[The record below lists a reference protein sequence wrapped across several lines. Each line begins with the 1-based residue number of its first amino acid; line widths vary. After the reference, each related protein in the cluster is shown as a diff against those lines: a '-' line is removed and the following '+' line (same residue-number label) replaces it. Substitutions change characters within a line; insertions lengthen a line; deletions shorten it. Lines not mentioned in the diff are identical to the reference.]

1 MDSSHIS
8 HTCYHEHQ
16 HHEINT
22 HNYYFCE
29 VPIPP
34 SFSWHLLE
42 NMVRPKGTPERFVRT
57 ETGKNSKRK
66 RMTYIEWLV
75 MVITVSQ
82 MIKGCKSYPG
92 VELGNEETYENEY
105 FRDNINHDLGKDDE
119 KIFRNDKPKSQ
130 LRFGYGL
137 KFGFKGAALH
147 GLNRY
152 NVIIGI
158 DIPDI
163 RIAQFFK
170 PRVPDQEYCERFN
183 HPQFTNLHKVCS
195 RTWPAYIEM
204 IQSIGR
210 YQDEMEEILYGD
222 LPAVLPGFQV
232 SDLGPNPWE
241 HNHYVYKIAE
251 RTNDVKRS
259 TSLIEKAVSIVKET
273 YKRTKRAVKIG
284 LRRGKRF
291 ISDLIG
297 LGIQGIT
304 ALLNHRK
311 QNELKKGM
319 KMLAE
324 NQEAIQ
330 GEIKVMKDEMLSIT
344 QTHMRDIKELR
355 DDIMVLGQG
364 INALNRQIEEHEFDI
379 LSLKSHQ
386 VDVDNSLEYLS
397 DTIADL
403 FGRMQRYL
411 SLYVQM
417 HEKLNNLL
425 DAIDDLE
432 KGELSH
438 RVISHREMSKIVNH
452 VVSLVEAKYPA
463 YELVLE
469 DTHNYYNL
477 PLVVYAYNKGTIAIQ
492 IPMFLK
498 LKVQEPLHLYTLTT
512 VPVPF
517 HINEQEMEEQE
528 SKYTHTKL
536 IPSTE
541 ILGMSSDTYVN
552 LDRYTLEEC
561 YKIGTVYFCEALI
574 LTKQKDE
581 HTCES
586 AIYHYEHLSEI
597 KRKCTFEYYPYLEPE
612 PELLDAGEYFLLSH
626 LPTPWTV
633 HCKHTDQL
641 PGPMEGSAFVVIMKS
656 DMCDCELQ
664 AGVGVIWHVQ
674 GNIEYCPQ
682 DLQKLRNDIALYYPV
697 NMAVMI
703 YQCVEEVKRLRLTDN
718 SLFVRPYPFDP
729 EEPNV
734 VVQKES
740 NILDRENPSV
750 ELNEVMINLKE
761 RKYASKEDYAIAITE
776 PKNWV
781 NGRSPWFGFLLFG
794 VLGTFLLTLIVI
806 PWIAKTCSI
815 SDKIQKLTTGIAR
828 VAAVQGISPPMIT
841 ALDKEEFVSLEVQ
854 GGFGLLMTVLFI
866 VAVIFGLWLLK
877 QLLRAVCRYYE
888 MYNLSSIQTKKSWY
902 NYMEFD
908 KTHIYVQLQHPA
920 QPVSMELYMGTYF
933 GNPESL
939 VVRRDFQD
947 LDMEFEPKCLFDYI
961 NINWNRCS
969 LALRNLELQTPDFI
983 QVPILKKYVVRRVF
997 AKKHVKFRLVAYNPS
1012 TCKIRALGD
1021 FKLCKARV
1029 KGNYSPDSLPQ
1040 HGEQTHDL
1048 PLKTSTPNLH
1058 EWQPNLKK
1066 LTYDLDPYNR
1076 QVERPNQLTFM
1087 PMDTPSF
1094 DSLPS
1099 PLPASPNPSIEVNI
1113 GHKDEPATSRTV
1125 KAEVYV

>member
-1 MDSSHIS
+1 MHIS
-8 HTCYHEHQ
+8 HLLRGYILL
-16 HHEINT
+16 INIRS
-22 HNYYFCE
+22 CE
-29 VPIPP
+29 LKPT
-34 SFSWHLLE
+34 STELE
-42 NMVRPKGTPERFVRT
+42 NDNEYGRENEK
-57 ETGKNSKRK
+57 
-66 RMTYIEWLV
+66 
-75 MVITVSQ
+75 
-82 MIKGCKSYPG
+82 
-92 VELGNEETYENEY
+92 LGN
-105 FRDNINHDLGKDDE
+105 DE
-119 KIFRNDKPKSQ
+119 GKIFPDEKPKSQ

-152 NVIIGI
+152 NVIVGI

-170 PRVPDQEYCERFN
+170 PKVPDQEYCERFN
-183 HPQFTNLHKVCS
+183 HPQYTNLYKVCGK
-195 RTWPAYIEM
+195 TWPAYIEM
-204 IQSIGR
+204 IESIGR
-210 YQDEMEEILYGD
+210 YQEEMEEILYGD

-241 HNHYVYKIAE
+241 NNHYHYKIAE
-251 RTNDVKRS
+251 RTDQRS
-259 TSLIEKAVSIVKET
+259 TGLLEKAVHAVKEG
-273 YKRTKRAVKIG
+273 YRRTKRAIKVILK
-284 LRRGKRF
+284 RGKRF

-319 KMLAE
+319 KILAE
-324 NQEAIQ
+324 NQNKIQ
-330 GEIKVMKDEMLSIT
+330 GRIEMVEDEMLSIT
-344 QTHMRDIKELR
+344 QTHMEDIKELR
-355 DDIMVLGQG
+355 DDIMVLGQS
-364 INALNRQIEEHEFDI
+364 INALNKQIEEHEFDI
-379 LSLKSHQ
+379 FTLMNHQ
-386 VDVDNSLEYLS
+386 IDIDKSLEYLS

-411 SLYVQM
+411 ALYVQM

-432 KGELSH
+432 RGELSH
-438 RVISHREMSKIVNH
+438 RVIPHREMNKIVEH
-452 VVSLVEAKYPA
+452 VISLVQTKYPE
-463 YELVLE
+463 YELVLQ

-477 PLVVYAYNKGTIAIQ
+477 PLVVYAYSKGVIAIQ

-498 LKVQEPLHLYTLTT
+498 LKIQEPLHLYSLRT

-517 HINEQEMEEQE
+517 HINEQEMEDTE

-541 ILGMSSDTYVN
+541 ILGMSSDTFVN
-552 LDRYTLEEC
+552 LDKCALEEC
-561 YKIGTVYFCEALI
+561 YKIGAVYFCETLF
-574 LTKQKDE
+574 LTRQKSE

-597 KRKCTFEYYPYLEPE
+597 KKKCTFEYYPYLEPE

-626 LPTPWTV
+626 LPTPWTI

-641 PGPMEGSAFVVIMKS
+641 PGPLESSAFTVIMKS
-656 DMCDCELQ
+656 DMCECELQ
-664 AGVGVIWHVQ
+664 AGVGVIWHIQ

-682 DLQKLRNDIALYYPV
+682 ELQKLKSDVTLYYPV
-697 NMAVMI
+697 NMAIMI
-703 YQCVEEVKRLRLTDN
+703 YQYMEEVKKLRLTDN
-718 SLFVRPYPFDP
+718 SLFMRPYPFDP

-734 VVQKES
+734 IIQEENS
-740 NILDRENPSV
+740 ILEHETPSI
-750 ELNEVMINLKE
+750 ELSRVMENLKE

-776 PKNWV
+776 PKNWI
-781 NGRSPWFGFLLFG
+781 NGQSPWFGFLLFG

-806 PWIAKTCSI
+806 PWIAKTCSM

-828 VAAVQGISPPMIT
+828 VAAVRGISPPTIT
-841 ALDKEEFVSLEVQ
+841 AMDEKDFVSLEVQ

-877 QLLRAVCRYYE
+877 QLLKAICRYYE

-920 QPVSMELYMGTYF
+920 QPISMELYMGTYF

-939 VVRRDFQD
+939 VVRKDFQD
-947 LDMEFEPKCLFDYI
+947 LDMEFEPKWLFDYI

-969 LALRNLELQTPDFI
+969 LALKNLELQSPDFI
-983 QVPILKKYVVRRVF
+983 QVPLLKKYVVRRVF
-997 AKKHVKFRLVAYNPS
+997 SKKHVKFRLVAYNPS
-1012 TCKIRALGD
+1012 TCKIRALGE
-1021 FKLCKARV
+1021 FKLCKARI
-1029 KGNYSPDSLPQ
+1029 KGNYSPDSLPHQ
-1040 HGEQTHDL
+1040 NED
-1048 PLKTSTPNLH
+1048 KVH
-1058 EWQPNLKK
+1058 ELK
-1066 LTYDLDPYNR
+1066 LTTPLDVQRWKPYITKQTYDVTNAKR
-1076 QVERPNQLTFM
+1076 IERPSQLAFM
-1087 PMDTPSF
+1087 SVDVPSF

-1099 PLPASPNPSIEVNI
+1099 PFPSSSINTPI
-1113 GHKDEPATSRTV
+1113 DTDIRSKDEPSTSLVT
-1125 KAEVYV
+1125 KAEVYL

>member
-1 MDSSHIS
+1 M
-8 HTCYHEHQ
+8 
-16 HHEINT
+16 
-22 HNYYFCE
+22 
-29 VPIPP
+29 
-34 SFSWHLLE
+34 
-42 NMVRPKGTPERFVRT
+42 RPT
-57 ETGKNSKRK
+57 S
-66 RMTYIEWLV
+66 IEL
-75 MVITVSQ
+75 TD
-82 MIKGCKSYPG
+82 
-92 VELGNEETYENEY
+92 EEAYENED
-105 FRDNINHDLGKDDE
+105 FRENNELGSDE
-119 KIFRNDKPKSQ
+119 GRMFPDEKPKSQ

-152 NVIIGI
+152 NVIVGI

-183 HPQFTNLHKVCS
+183 HPQYSNLYKVCGK
-195 RTWPAYIEM
+195 TWPAYSEM
-204 IQSIGR
+204 IESIGR
-210 YQDEMEEILYGD
+210 YQEEMEEILYGD

-241 HNHYVYKIAE
+241 NNHYHYKIAE
-251 RTNDVKRS
+251 RTDQRS
-259 TSLIEKAVSIVKET
+259 ASLLEKAVHVVQEG
-273 YKRTKRAVKIG
+273 YKRTKRAVKIV
-284 LRRGKRF
+284 LTRGKRF

-297 LGIQGIT
+297 LGVQGIT

-311 QNELKKGM
+311 QNELKRGM
-319 KMLAE
+319 KILAE
-324 NQEAIQ
+324 NQNKIEGKI
-330 GEIKVMKDEMLSIT
+330 EMVENEMLSIT
-344 QTHMRDIKELR
+344 QAHMEDIKELR

-364 INALNRQIEEHEFDI
+364 INALNKQIEEHEFNI
-379 LSLKSHQ
+379 LSLRNHQ
-386 VDVDNSLEYLS
+386 VDTDKSLEYLS

-411 SLYVQM
+411 ALYVQM

-438 RVISHREMSKIVNH
+438 RVIPHREMNKIVEH
-452 VVSLVEAKYPA
+452 VVTMVNTKYPE
-463 YELVLE
+463 YELVLQ

-477 PLVVYAYNKGTIAIQ
+477 PLVVYAYDKGVIAIQ

-498 LKVQEPLHLYTLTT
+498 LKIQEPLHLYGLRT

-517 HINEQEMEEQE
+517 HINEQEMEEHE

-541 ILGMSSDTYVN
+541 ILGMSSDTFVN
-552 LDRYTLEEC
+552 LDKSVLEEC
-561 YKIGTVYFCEALI
+561 YKIGTVYFCETLF
-574 LTKQKDE
+574 LTRQKSE

-597 KRKCTFEYYPYLEPE
+597 KKKCTFEYYPYLEPE

-641 PGPMEGSAFVVIMKS
+641 PGPLEGSAFTVIMKS
-656 DMCDCELQ
+656 DMCGCELQ

-682 DLQKLRNDIALYYPV
+682 ELQKLKNEVALYYPV

-703 YQCVEEVKRLRLTDN
+703 YQYVEEAKRLRLTDN

-734 VVQKES
+734 IIQEEN
-740 NILDRENPSV
+740 NILENETPFIKLSK
-750 ELNEVMINLKE
+750 VMNDLTE

-776 PKNWV
+776 PKNWI
-781 NGRSPWFGFLLFG
+781 NGQSPWFGFLLFG
-794 VLGTFLLTLIVI
+794 VIGTFILTLIVI

-828 VAAVQGISPPMIT
+828 VAAVRGISPPVIT
-841 ALDKEEFVSLEVQ
+841 AMDEKDFVSLEIQ
-854 GGFGLLMTVLFI
+854 GGFGLLMIVLFI

-877 QLLRAVCRYYE
+877 QLLKTICRYYE
-888 MYNLSSIQTKKSWY
+888 MYNLSSIQAKKSWY

-920 QPVSMELYMGTYF
+920 QPISMELYMGTYF

-947 LDMEFEPKCLFDYI
+947 LDMEFEPKWLFDYI

-969 LALRNLELQTPDFI
+969 LALKNLELQSPDFI
-983 QVPILKKYVVRRVF
+983 QVPLLKKYVVRRVF
-997 AKKHVKFRLVAYNPS
+997 SNKHVKFRLVAYNPS
-1012 TCKIRALGD
+1012 TCKIRALGE
-1021 FKLCKARV
+1021 FRLCRARI

-1040 HGEQTHDL
+1040 HYEGQVHELKPTTPFEVQRWKPYLDKQTYEVTNT
-1048 PLKTSTPNLH
+1048 K
-1058 EWQPNLKK
+1058 
-1066 LTYDLDPYNR
+1066 R
-1076 QVERPNQLTFM
+1076 IERPNQLTFM
-1087 PMDTPSF
+1087 SMDVPSF
-1094 DSLPS
+1094 NSLPS
-1099 PLPASPNPSIEVNI
+1099 PFPPSSINTPI
-1113 GHKDEPATSRTV
+1113 DTDIRSKDEPTTSQID

>member
-1 MDSSHIS
+1 MD
-8 HTCYHEHQ
+8 
-16 HHEINT
+16 
-22 HNYYFCE
+22 
-29 VPIPP
+29 
-34 SFSWHLLE
+34 
-42 NMVRPKGTPERFVRT
+42 
-57 ETGKNSKRK
+57 
-66 RMTYIEWLV
+66 
-75 MVITVSQ
+75 VSQ
-82 MIKGCKSYPG
+82 LLRVCIFLINIGTY
-92 VELGNEETYENEY
+92 ELKPTSSDLVDVETYENGY
-105 FRDNINHDLGKDDE
+105 FRENNELGSDE
-119 KIFRNDKPKSQ
+119 GKIFPDEKPKSQ

-152 NVIIGI
+152 NVIVGI

-183 HPQFTNLHKVCS
+183 HPQYSNLYKVCGK
-195 RTWPAYIEM
+195 TWPAYLEM
-204 IQSIGR
+204 IESIGR
-210 YQDEMEEILYGD
+210 YQEEMEEILYGD

-241 HNHYVYKIAE
+241 HNHYHYKIAE
-251 RTNDVKRS
+251 RTDQKPI
-259 TSLIEKAVSIVKET
+259 SLLGKAVHAVQEG
-273 YKRTKRAVKIG
+273 YRRAKRAIKVIYK
-284 LRRGKRF
+284 RGKRF

-311 QNELKKGM
+311 QNELKRGM
-319 KMLAE
+319 KILAE
-324 NQEAIQ
+324 NQNKIQ
-330 GEIKVMKDEMLSIT
+330 GKIEMVEDEMLSIT
-344 QTHMRDIKELR
+344 QTHMEDIKELR

-364 INALNRQIEEHEFDI
+364 INALNQQIEEHEFNI
-379 LSLKSHQ
+379 FSLKNHQ
-386 VDVDNSLEYLS
+386 VDVDKSLEYLS

-411 SLYVQM
+411 ALYVQM

-438 RVISHREMSKIVNH
+438 RVIPHREMNKIVEH
-452 VVSLVEAKYPA
+452 VVSLVHAKYPE
-463 YELVLE
+463 YELVLQ

-477 PLVVYAYNKGTIAIQ
+477 PLVVYAYNNGVIAIQ

-498 LKVQEPLHLYTLTT
+498 LKIQEPLHLYSLRT

-517 HINEQEMEEQE
+517 HINEQEMGDQE

-541 ILGMSSDTYVN
+541 ILGMSSDTFVN
-552 LDRYTLEEC
+552 LDNTVLEEC
-561 YKIGTVYFCEALI
+561 YKIGAVYFCETLF
-574 LTKQKDE
+574 LTRQKSE

-597 KRKCTFEYYPYLEPE
+597 KKKCTFEYYPYLEPE

-641 PGPMEGSAFVVIMKS
+641 PGPLEGSAFTVIMKS
-656 DMCDCELQ
+656 DMCGCELQ
-664 AGVGVIWHVQ
+664 AGIGVIWHVQ

-682 DLQKLRNDIALYYPV
+682 ELQKLKNDVALYYPV

-703 YQCVEEVKRLRLTDN
+703 YQYTEEVKRLRLTDN

-734 VVQKES
+734 IIQEES
-740 NILDRENPSV
+740 NILQ
-750 ELNEVMINLKE
+750 NEVPSIKLSKVMEDLKE

-776 PKNWV
+776 PRNWI
-781 NGRSPWFGFLLFG
+781 NGQSPWFGFLLFG
-794 VLGTFLLTLIVI
+794 VLGTFILTLIVI

-828 VAAVQGISPPMIT
+828 VAAVRGISPPIIT
-841 ALDKEEFVSLEVQ
+841 AMDEKDFVSLEVQ

-877 QLLRAVCRYYE
+877 QLLKTICRYYE

-920 QPVSMELYMGTYF
+920 QPISMELYMGTYF

-947 LDMEFEPKCLFDYI
+947 LDMEFEPKWLFDYI

-969 LALRNLELQTPDFI
+969 LALKNLELQSPDFI
-983 QVPILKKYVVRRVF
+983 QVPLLKKYVVRRVF
-997 AKKHVKFRLVAYNPS
+997 SKKHVKFRLVAYNPS
-1012 TCKIRALGD
+1012 TCKIRALGE
-1021 FKLCKARV
+1021 FKLCKARI

-1040 HGEQTHDL
+1040 QYEEQVHE
-1048 PLKTSTPNLH
+1048 LKPTTPFEVQRWKPYLNK
-1058 EWQPNLKK
+1058 Q
-1066 LTYDLDPYNR
+1066 TYEVTNTKR
-1076 QVERPNQLTFM
+1076 IERPNQLTFM
-1087 PMDTPSF
+1087 SMDVPSF
-1094 DSLPS
+1094 NSLPS
-1099 PLPASPNPSIEVNI
+1099 PFPPSSINTPI
-1113 GHKDEPATSRTV
+1113 DTDITDIRSKDEPTTSQAD

>member
-1 MDSSHIS
+1 MKMCFQQVLRGCI
-8 HTCYHEHQ
+8 
-16 HHEINT
+16 
-22 HNYYFCE
+22 
-29 VPIPP
+29 
-34 SFSWHLLE
+34 LLIC
-42 NMVRPKGTPERFVRT
+42 VRKYEF
-57 ETGKNSKRK
+57 
-66 RMTYIEWLV
+66 
-75 MVITVSQ
+75 
-82 MIKGCKSYPG
+82 YPAG
-92 VELGNEETYENEY
+92 IELGNEETYENEY
-105 FRDNINHDLGKDDE
+105 FRENMNSGLGSDE
-119 KIFRNDKPKSQ
+119 GKIFPTEKPKSQ

-152 NVIIGI
+152 NVMVGI
-158 DIPDI
+158 EIPDI
-163 RIAQFFK
+163 RIAQFFRPK
-170 PRVPDQEYCERFN
+170 VPDQEYCERYN
-183 HPQFTNLHKVCS
+183 HPQYTNLYKVCG
-195 RTWPAYIEM
+195 RTWPAYLETIGR
-204 IQSIGR
+204 IGR
-210 YQDEMEEILYGD
+210 YQEEMEEILYGD

-241 HNHYVYKIAE
+241 NNHYVYKIAE
-251 RTNDVKRS
+251 RTDSDIGLLGKTVH
-259 TSLIEKAVSIVKET
+259 TVKEG
-273 YKRTKRAVKIG
+273 YKRVRREVKKY
-284 LRRGKRF
+284 LHRGKRF

-297 LGIQGIT
+297 LGIQGIS

-311 QNELKKGM
+311 QSELKKGM
-319 KMLAE
+319 KILAE
-324 NQEAIQ
+324 NQDKIQ
-330 GEIKVMKDEMLSIT
+330 GRIEVIEDEMLSIT
-344 QTHMRDIKELR
+344 QTHMKDIKDLR
-355 DDIMVLGQG
+355 DNIMILGQS
-364 INALNRQIEEHEFDI
+364 INALNKQIEEHEFDI
-379 LSLKSHQ
+379 FSLKNHQ
-386 VDVDNSLEYLS
+386 VDVDKSLEYLS

-403 FGRMQRYL
+403 FGRIQRYL

-425 DAIDDLE
+425 DAIDALE

-438 RVISHREMSKIVNH
+438 RVIPHREMAKIVEHMVN
-452 VVSLVEAKYPA
+452 LVHTKYPE

-469 DTHNYYNL
+469 ETHNYYNL
-477 PLVVYAYNKGTIAIQ
+477 PLVVYAYSKGVIIIQ

-498 LKVQEPLHLYTLTT
+498 LKVQEPLHLYGLKT

-517 HINEQEMEEQE
+517 HINEQEMDEQE

-541 ILGMSSDTYVN
+541 ILGMSSDTFVN
-552 LDRYTLEEC
+552 LDEYVLEEC
-561 YKIGTVYFCEALI
+561 YKIGTVYFCENLF
-574 LTKQKDE
+574 LTMQKSE

-597 KRKCTFEYYPYLEPE
+597 KRKCTFEYYPYLNPE

-641 PGPMEGSAFVVIMKS
+641 PGPLEGSAFAVIMKS
-656 DMCDCELQ
+656 DMCGCELQ
-664 AGVGVIWHVQ
+664 AGIGVIWHVQ

-682 DLQKLRNDIALYYPV
+682 ELQKLKNGVALYYPV

-703 YQCVEEVKRLRLTDN
+703 YQCIEEVKKLRLIDN

-734 VVQKES
+734 IIQKEN
-740 NILDRENPSV
+740 NILDQETPSI
-750 ELNEVMINLKE
+750 ELNKAMENLNE

-781 NGRSPWFGFLLFG
+781 NGQSPWFGFLLFG

-828 VAAVQGISPPMIT
+828 VAAVRGISPPMIT
-841 ALDKEEFVSLEVQ
+841 AMDEKDFVSLEVQ
-854 GGFGLLMTVLFI
+854 GGFGLLITVLFI
-866 VAVIFGLWLLK
+866 VAIIFGLWLLK
-877 QLLRAVCRYYE
+877 QLLRTICRYYE

-908 KTHIYVQLQHPA
+908 KTHIYVQLQHAA
-920 QPVSMELYMGTYF
+920 QPISIELYMGTFF

-939 VVRRDFQD
+939 VIRRDFQD
-947 LDMEFEPKCLFDYI
+947 LDMEFEPRCLFDYI

-969 LALRNLELQTPDFI
+969 LALKNLELQSPDFI

-1021 FKLCKARV
+1021 FKICKARV

-1040 HGEQTHDL
+1040 QYEDQVHE
-1048 PLKTSTPNLH
+1048 LKPSTPSSDVQG
-1058 EWQPNLKK
+1058 WKPYPMK
-1066 LTYDLDPYNR
+1066 LTE
-1076 QVERPNQLTFM
+1076 VKKIKRPNQLTFM
-1087 PMDTPSF
+1087 PMEVPSF
-1094 DSLPS
+1094 ISLPS
-1099 PLPASPNPSIEVNI
+1099 PFPVSSNNTPADVGYKEELVTPKIE
-1113 GHKDEPATSRTV
+1113 